1 MWNLITA
8 SLSDNR
14 LVAQLSN
21 SAVAQVTT
29 ARCIPERS
37 VLYTAACG
45 ANRGKRSLIKVQL
58 SKKTVDLISYESYT
72 KGFESLHF

>member
-8 SLSDNR
+8 SLSDN
-14 LVAQLSN
+14 Q
-21 SAVAQVTT
+21 AQVTT